1 MPDNDFSMRGHMRK
15 SVDVHQET
23 QRAPLYLEQ
32 TFHLKFVHYQP
43 VQNSDFIKFLIKH
56 SDIEGELNSIF
67 QSLGKML
74 QKYCIEVAYVNSAK
88 IINLSTITRKITESQ
103 LIGSVLSLKD
113 QTNIKIKQIV
123 NIS

>member
-1 MPDNDFSMRGHMRK
+1 MN
-15 SVDVHQET
+15 
-23 QRAPLYLEQ
+23 LEQ

-88 IINLSTITRKITESQ
+88 IINLSTITRKITESE